1 MHYPISNIQVEFE
14 NNRLIRY
21 QITRKEIVSTDDR
34 RTYGQ
39 TSRLSTIDSFFK
51 ERKKL
56 LKNYEMVVLYS
67 VASAERGDHLKLQ
80 TVKTNILPPK
90 NTLVT
95 ILQEL
100 PGM

>member
-1 MHYPISNIQVEFE
+1 MTFRSNLRTIGLLDIKLPQ
-14 NNRLIRY
+14 
-21 QITRKEIVSTDDR
+21 KEIVSTDDR

-51 ERKKL
+51 ERKKI

-90 NTLVT
+90 NTSVT